1 VDDGQPDGRGAPVST
16 ARSTR
21 SIAQA
26 LLDEEM
32 LESRSIPAAMAQYWT
47 TLRGRTAW
55 PVLSFALTIALA
67 LVAAIPLILISGSNP
82 ATAYH
87 ALFTGSLGSK
97 HAISESLLEAT
108 PLLFAGLAV
117 SVAFQA
123 SLFNIGVEGQ
133 LVVGGL
139 AAGAIGTKL
148 HLPAG
153 IHLVIAIAGGM
164 AAGALWA
171 LLPGLLKA
179 YRGVHEVITTIMLNY
194 VAFGLSRYLV
204 SPGGV
209 LVSATQP
216 SATDRVQAAAR
227 LTRIWPPT
235 RLHSGIFIALAAVV
249 FMWYFLYR
257 TPLGYRFRMV
267 GANPVAARYN
277 GIPPARVQVQAMLL
291 SGALAGL
298 AGTVEVLGL
307 YGRYFD
313 SFSPGYGFDAI
324 AVALLGLLNPVG
336 VMIAAVFF
344 GALRAGSVLLQARAN
359 ISRDM
364 ITVISGLVV
373 GFVAAQ
379 VALERLIRRR
389 RGPTSG
395 VGLEPQLPDLTLEPL
410 AELAELAE

>member
-1 VDDGQPDGRGAPVST
+1 MTST

-21 SIAQA
+21 SIEEA
-26 LLDEEM
+26 LIQEE
-32 LESRSIPAAMAQYWT
+32 LEESRSLPGAVAAFWGS
-47 TLRGRTAW
+47 LRSRAAW
-55 PVLSFALTIALA
+55 PILSFVLTIVLA
-67 LVAAIPLILISGSNP
+67 LITAIPLIYLAGSNP

-97 HAISESLLEAT
+97 NAISETLLEAT
-108 PLLFAGLAV
+108 PLLLAGLAV

-139 AAGAIGTKL
+139 TAGAIGAKL
-148 HLPAG
+148 HLPTG
-153 IHLVIAIAGGM
+153 VHLVVAIAGGM
-164 AAGALWA
+164 LAGALWA

-204 SPGGV
+204 SPGGR

-216 SATDRVQAAAR
+216 SATDRVLPTAR
-227 LTRIWPPT
+227 LPRIWPPT
-235 RLHSGIFIALAAVV
+235 RLHEGVFIALAAVI

-277 GIPPARVQVQAMLL
+277 GISPARVQVQAMMI

-324 AVALLGLLNPVG
+324 AVSLLGLLNPYG
-336 VMIAAVFF
+336 VMVAAFFF

-364 ITVISGLVV
+364 ITVVSGLVV

-379 VALERLIRRR
+379 VAIQRLIRGRR
-389 RGPTSG
+389 RGPAPAAG
-395 VGLEPQLPDLTLEPL
+395 DPLPDLSLEPVV
-410 AELAELAE
+410 ELVE